1 MGEDKKNIND
11 ILEKLLVV
19 TEAANEIFPEG
30 KPILVYELNDQDFKK
45 VQSNFRKIDIN
56 KLRFKID
63 ISGTEIVFVNT
74 KVYEETKDEEVKDEK
89 KPSFFKRLFFRKS
102 RESSVKK

>member
-1 MGEDKKNIND
+1 MGEDEKNIND

-19 TEAANEIFPEG
+19 TEAANEIFPGG

-74 KVYEETKDEEVKDEK
+74 KVYEETKDEEIKDEK

-102 RESSVKK
+102 RKSSVKK